1 MVVAASLAS
10 LGTLAACA
18 TDPTPPPM
26 PTATAAPTSTVQP
39 TLAPTATLAPT
50 VAPEL
55 AVAVV
60 SVGAGTFVAEV
71 ADNQETRAQGLS
83 GRPSMAPDAAMWFA
97 YGLSRV
103 PSFWMLRMH
112 FPLDIVWV
120 DAELRVVSVTN
131 NLPIPDADAPE
142 ASLPRYSPGVPV
154 RYVLEI
160 NAGLAN
166 ELGIVPGSIVTLT
179 EP

>member
-1 MVVAASLAS
+1 
-10 LGTLAACA
+10 
-18 TDPTPPPM
+18 
-26 PTATAAPTSTVQP
+26 
-39 TLAPTATLAPT
+39 
-50 VAPEL
+50 
-55 AVAVV
+55 
-60 SVGAGTFVAEV
+60 
-71 ADNQETRAQGLS
+71 
-83 GRPSMAPDAAMWFA
+83 MWFA